1 LGIQTYKQGPKNF
14 SPILDLPAIQVAKLG
29 FLIREGSLISPG
41 AKKRLSRAPLYVV
54 GVALGAL
61 IIVAYLTFRT
71 PFKIAS
77 LVN

>member
-1 LGIQTYKQGPKNF
+1 M
-14 SPILDLPAIQVAKLG
+14 G

-41 AKKRLSRAPLYVV
+41 AKKRLRRTPLYVA

-61 IIVAYLTFRT
+61 IIVVYLTFRT

-77 LVN
+77 FVN